1 MKRRDFIRTSLLA
14 TAGLTLISCEDN
26 ELIIDDTPGRLTKTN
41 NPKNIIIIG
50 AGISGLVAGFEL
62 KRAGHNITILE
73 ARDRIGGRVFTVRE
87 PFGDGLFAEAGAA
100 RIPYNHDIT
109 LGYIEYFNLSL
120 SPFYPEGGNYT
131 QLLDGEK
138 SYIEPD
144 VFLEDKPWSTS
155 VKHKEYSK
163 IEFGNDQ
170 LPEAFYETL
179 IDHVRLSEPANSVE
193 HINDGV
199 RVVTDNGT
207 TYSGD
212 KVICTL
218 PLPVLDKVSFSPSL
232 SSQKQEAINGGYT
245 YNTATRI
252 MFSSPTRFW
261 KNEGQNG
268 FGKTDWPEEI
278 WHPSWDKENEAGIL
292 LSYLRREK
300 AIEADALNDAV
311 KNIQILNRWEN
322 VFTGVHNNLTHTYTH
337 SWAKEE
343 WSKAG
348 WPAPTEEEEEA
359 LGSSLGLAE
368 GHIHFAGEHTT
379 EYHGWM
385 QGALLSGIRA
395 ANEIND
401 GAMT

>member
-14 TAGLTLISCEDN
+14 TAGLTLISCEDQ
-26 ELIIDDTPGRLTKTN
+26 EIVIDDTPGRLTKTN
-41 NPKNIIIIG
+41 NPKDIIIG

-62 KRAGHNITILE
+62 KRAGHNVTILE
-73 ARDRIGGRVFTVRE
+73 ARGRIGGRIFTVRE
-87 PFGDGLFAEAGAA
+87 PFSNGIFAEAGAA
-100 RIPYNHDIT
+100 RIPDNHDIT
-109 LGYIEYFNLSL
+109 LGYIDYFNLSL
-120 SPFYPEGGNYT
+120 NPFYPDGGNYT

-144 VFLEDKPWSTS
+144 VFLEDRPWPTS

-163 IEFGNDQ
+163 IESGNDQ
-170 LPEAFYETL
+170 LPEALYETL
-179 IDHVRLSEPANSVE
+179 MDNVHLSEPAISIE
-193 HINDGV
+193 QMNDGV
-199 RVVTDNGT
+199 RVETDNGA
-207 TYSGD
+207 TYLGD
-212 KVICTL
+212 KIICTL
-218 PLPVLDKVSFSPSL
+218 PLPVLNKVSFSPSL
-232 SSQKQEAINGGYT
+232 STQKQEAINGGYT
-245 YNTATRI
+245 YNTATRV
-252 MFSSPTRFW
+252 MFTSPTRFW
-261 KNEGQNG
+261 ENEGQNG

-278 WHPSWDKENEAGIL
+278 WHPSWDQDSTAGIL
-292 LSYLRREK
+292 LTYLRRDK

-311 KNIQILNRWEN
+311 RNIQILNRWEN
-322 VFTGVHNNLTHTYTH
+322 VFPGVQNNITHAYTH

-343 WSKAG
+343 WSGAG

-359 LGSSLGLAE
+359 YGSSLGLVE